1 MTEPTFQTKGFELFD
16 WQRIAVGK
24 WTHGRSP
31 FRGTLEIFTGGGKSL
46 IALACA
52 AEAAKRVAETQGV
65 FRLLIIVPTKALAE
79 QWIETIATYT
89 TLPRKKIG
97 PVSTRDAATIFERLD
112 AAVVVINT
120 AAKLAKSRELQL
132 SDETMLIVDECHRAG
147 APSFKHAL
155 SLGKRFRLGLSA
167 TPEREELGEDGEPL
181 VFDEQIVAK
190 TLGRVVYSF
199 GLGEARSAG
208 RLPDYEIQHH
218 GITLLPEERKK
229 YDDQSGEVDDVSRRL
244 RAAGVDPGRARA
256 VLNKGG
262 AAAELARAYL
272 VKTAMR
278 KDLLYRAA
286 ERERIAILLVEQA
299 MRDDSARLLLFNE
312 RIDAVKSLEDRLR
325 TLYGTTVEAEHSQLP
340 AKQRRDALDRFRSG
354 EARILVSAKSL
365 IEGIDVPD
373 ATVGISVASTASVR
387 QRVQALGRVLRKGA
401 EGKRATMHLIY
412 VSDTV
417 DESIYEKEDWSDLTG
432 ESRNVYFRWG
442 IDVAEPI
449 RGDEP
454 PKKPRPTEDQMAET
468 LRLDGVTLPAPW
480 PGAISGQEYSVDT
493 KGNVKN
499 AFGIPIANAQGAG
512 DMLIAARGS
521 PGGRFRVTPKHR
533 FVLVLCRQND
543 AFEWKVAGQLPEPFE
558 SRDARPVLPRAERHD
573 APGETYRGALNKNN
587 GALRVR
593 SRMAGIIE
601 KRRNGGATIA
611 QVGESASDEQ
621 RGNAERVIENWR
633 RLALQSVRF
642 YINDEWDAWFEKDGV
657 PIFLAHVSG
666 GFYFEES
673 ES

>member
-16 WQRIAVGK
+16 WQRTAVGK

-52 AEAAKRVAETQGV
+52 AEAAKRVAETQGD

-89 TLPRKKIG
+89 TLPPKKIG
-97 PVSTRDAATIFERLD
+97 PVSTRDAATIFERLV
-112 AAVVVINT
+112 AAVIVINT
-120 AAKLAKSRELQL
+120 AAKLAKSHELQL
-132 SDETMLIVDECHRAG
+132 SDDTMLIVDECHRAG
-147 APSFKHAL
+147 APLFKQAL
-155 SLGKRFRLGLSA
+155 SLGKKFRLGLSA

-190 TLGRVVYSF
+190 KLGRVVYSF
-199 GLGEARSAG
+199 GLGEARGAG

-218 GITLLPEERKK
+218 GIALLPEERKK

-272 VKTAMR
+272 IKTAMR

-286 ERERIAILLVEQA
+286 ERERIALLLVEQA
-299 MRDDSARLLLFNE
+299 MSDDSARILLFNE
-312 RIDAVKSLEDRLR
+312 RIDAVQSLEDRLR

-340 AKQRRDALDRFRSG
+340 AKQRRRALDRFRSG

-401 EGKRATMHLIY
+401 EGKRATMHVIY

-417 DESIYEKEDWSDLTG
+417 DESIYEKEDWADLTG
-432 ESRNVYFRWG
+432 ESRNVYFRWSN
-442 IDVAEPI
+442 DAAAPI
-449 RGDEP
+449 HGDEP

-493 KGNVKN
+493 RGNIKN
-499 AFGIPIANAQGAG
+499 AFGIPIANAQGVG
-512 DMLIAARGS
+512 DMLIAARGT

-543 AFEWKVAGQLPEPFE
+543 AFEWKVAGRLPEPFE
-558 SRDARPVLPRAERHD
+558 SRDALPVLPRAERND
-573 APGETYRGALNKNN
+573 TPGETYRGALNKKN
-587 GALRVR
+587 GELRLR
-593 SRMAGIIE
+593 SRMAGVIE
-601 KRRNGGATIA
+601 KRRNGGAMSA
-611 QVGESASDEQ
+611 QVGESASDAQ
-621 RGNAERVIENWR
+621 RDNVRRVIGNWR
-633 RLALQSVRF
+633 RLAIQSVRF

-657 PIFLAHVSG
+657 PVFLAHVSG
-666 GFYFEES
+666 GFHFEES
-673 ES
+673 D

>member
-16 WQRIAVGK
+16 WQRTAVEK
-24 WTHGRSP
+24 WTHGRPP

-46 IALACA
+46 VALACA
-52 AEAAKRVAETQGV
+52 AEAAKRVAETRGD

-89 TLPRKKIG
+89 TLPRMKIG
-97 PVSTRDAATIFERLD
+97 PVSTGDAATIFDRLV

-120 AAKLAKSRELQL
+120 AAKLAAGRGLGL

-147 APSFKHAL
+147 APSFRQAL
-155 SLGKRFRLGLSA
+155 NLGKRFRLGLSA

-190 TLGRVVYSF
+190 KLGRVVYSF
-199 GLGEARSAG
+199 GLGDARSAG

-218 GITLLPEERKK
+218 GITLLPQERTK
-229 YDDQSGEVDDVSRRL
+229 YDDQSVEVDDVARRL

-256 VLNKGG
+256 VLNTAG

-286 ERERIAILLVEQA
+286 ERERIALVLVDQA
-299 MRDDSARLLLFNE
+299 MRDDRARILLFNE
-312 RIDAVKSLEDRLR
+312 RIDAVQSLEERLR
-325 TLYGTTVEAEHSQLP
+325 TLYGTKVETEHSQLP
-340 AKQRRDALDRFRSG
+340 AKQRRTALERFRSG
-354 EARILVSAKSL
+354 EARILISAKSL

-401 EGKRATMHLIY
+401 EGKRATMHLLF

-432 ESRNVYFRWG
+432 ESRNVYFGWS
-442 IDVAEPI
+442 IDAAEPI

-454 PKKPRPTEDQMAET
+454 PKQPRPTEDQVAQT
-468 LRLDGVTLPAPW
+468 LLLDGVTLPAAW

-493 KGNVKN
+493 RGNVKN
-499 AFGIPIANAQGAG
+499 TFGISIANAQGVG
-512 DMLIAARGS
+512 DMLSAARGS

-543 AFEWKVAGQLPEPFE
+543 AFEWKVAGRLPEAFE
-558 SRDARPVLPRAERHD
+558 SRDALPVLPRAERD
-573 APGETYRGALNKNN
+573 DTPGETYRGALNKAN
-587 GALRVR
+587 GEFRLRAR
-593 SRMAGIIE
+593 LAGIIE
-601 KRRNGGATIA
+601 KRRNGGAAIA

-621 RGNAERVIENWR
+621 RDNAERVIGNWR

-657 PIFLAHVSG
+657 PVFLAHVSG
-666 GFYFEES
+666 GFHFEES
-673 ES
+673 D

>member
-1 MTEPTFQTKGFELFD
+1 MIEPTFQTRGFELFD
-16 WQRIAVGK
+16 WQRTAVEK
-24 WTHGRSP
+24 WNHGRSP

-52 AEAAKRVAETQGV
+52 AEAAKRVAETQGA

-79 QWIETIATYT
+79 QWIETIASYT

-97 PVSTRDAATIFERLD
+97 PVSTRDAATIFERLV

-132 SDETMLIVDECHRAG
+132 SDDTMLIVDECHRAG
-147 APSFKHAL
+147 APSFKQAL
-155 SLGKRFRLGLSA
+155 SLGKKFRLGLSA

-190 TLGRVVYSF
+190 KLGRVVYSF

-218 GITLLPEERKK
+218 GITLLPDERKK

-244 RAAGVDPGRARA
+244 RAAGVEPGRARA

-286 ERERIAILLVEQA
+286 ERERITLLLVEQA
-299 MRDDSARLLLFNE
+299 MSDDSARILLFNE
-312 RIDAVKSLEDRLR
+312 RIDAVQSLEDRLR

-340 AKQRRDALDRFRSG
+340 AKQRRKALYRFRSG
-354 EARILVSAKSL
+354 EARILISAKSL

-432 ESRNVYFRWG
+432 ESRNVYFRWS
-442 IDVAEPI
+442 IDAAEAI
-449 RGDEP
+449 RADEP

-468 LRLDGVTLPAPW
+468 LRLEGVALPAPW

-493 KGNVKN
+493 RGNVKN
-499 AFGIPIANAQGAG
+499 AFGIPIANAQGVG
-512 DMLIAARGS
+512 DMLIAARGT

-533 FVLVLCRQND
+533 FVLVFCRLND
-543 AFEWKVAGQLPEPFE
+543 GFEWRVAGWLPEPFE
-558 SRDARPVLPRAERHD
+558 SRDAFPVLSKAERQD
-573 APGETYRGALNKNN
+573 TPGETYRGALNKKN
-587 GALRVR
+587 GELRLR

-611 QVGESASDEQ
+611 QVGESASDAQ
-621 RGNAERVIENWR
+621 RDNAERVIGNWR

-657 PIFLAHVSG
+657 PVFLAHVSG
-666 GFYFEES
+666 GFHFEQS
-673 ES
+673 D

>member
-1 MTEPTFQTKGFELFD
+1 MIEPTFQTKGFELFD
-16 WQRIAVGK
+16 WQRTAVEK
-24 WTHGRSP
+24 WTRGRSP

-46 IALACA
+46 IALTCA
-52 AEAAKRVAETQGV
+52 AEAAKRVAETQGH

-97 PVSTRDAATIFERLD
+97 PVSTRDAATVFERLV

-132 SDETMLIVDECHRAG
+132 SDDTMLIVDECHRAG
-147 APSFKHAL
+147 APSFKQAL
-155 SLGKRFRLGLSA
+155 SLGKKFRLGLSA

-190 TLGRVVYSF
+190 KIGRVVYSF
-199 GLGEARSAG
+199 GLAEARSAG

-218 GITLLPEERKK
+218 GITLLPDERKK

-244 RAAGVDPGRARA
+244 RAAGVEPGRARA

-286 ERERIAILLVEQA
+286 ERERITLLLVEQA
-299 MRDDSARLLLFNE
+299 MSDDSARILLFNE
-312 RIDAVKSLEDRLR
+312 RIDAVQSLEDRLR
-325 TLYGTTVEAEHSQLP
+325 TLNGITVEAEHSQLQ
-340 AKQRRDALDRFRSG
+340 AKQRRKALDRFRSG
-354 EARILVSAKSL
+354 EARILISAKSL

-432 ESRNVYFRWG
+432 ESRNVYFRWSV
-442 IDVAEPI
+442 DAAEAI
-449 RGDEP
+449 RSDEP

-468 LRLDGVTLPAPW
+468 LRLERVALPAPW

-493 KGNVKN
+493 RGNVKN
-499 AFGIPIANAQGAG
+499 AFGIPIANAQGVG
-512 DMLIAARGS
+512 DMLIAARGT

-533 FVLVLCRQND
+533 FVLVFCRLND
-543 AFEWKVAGQLPEPFE
+543 GFEWRVAGRLPEPFE
-558 SRDARPVLPRAERHD
+558 SRDAFPVLPKAERQD
-573 APGETYRGALNKNN
+573 TPGEAYRGALNKKN
-587 GALRVR
+587 GELRLR
-593 SRMAGIIE
+593 SRLAGIIE

-611 QVGESASDEQ
+611 QVGESASDAQ
-621 RGNAERVIENWR
+621 RDNAERVIGNWR

-657 PIFLAHVSG
+657 PVFLAHVSG
-666 GFYFEES
+666 GFHFEEGDG
-673 ES
+673 